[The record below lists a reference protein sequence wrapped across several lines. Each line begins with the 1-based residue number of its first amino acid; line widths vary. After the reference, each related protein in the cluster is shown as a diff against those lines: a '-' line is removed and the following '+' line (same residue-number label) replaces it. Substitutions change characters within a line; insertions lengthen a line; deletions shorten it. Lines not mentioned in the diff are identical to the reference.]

1 MKITNESYE
10 LMSFFIKNN
19 CLTPLKQTKKTDL
32 LLKKLYYE
40 IIDGVSYIQNIKSK
54 MGQSFYKLKISHINN
69 INQIPKPTTFPPNS
83 FPANVRKYIDD
94 NLLSLFTYSWRF
106 PSIGREINIYFITE
120 HSNPEELVEL
130 YNNYVDYMLVWLYI
144 IDSYASRNCSS
155 ELSIYIYHTN
165 LLKEFPESN
174 IHILDEEN
182 INTAFTR
189 TCEKKSEIVVF
200 RKEEWFKSFLHETF
214 HNLGLDFSDM
224 NNLSCNSKILEI
236 FPVNSEVNLYESYTE
251 FWARM
256 MNILFCSFFS
266 MSNKNDENE
275 FLSNVEVFINFE
287 RTYSFFQV
295 VKILK
300 FMGLSYKD
308 LYNKNIESS
317 NLRKTLY
324 KEKTNVLSYYII
336 TLILLNNYQ
345 DFLSWCNKNN
355 TSLLQFKKTNANLDS
370 FCNFIERKYKSTNI
384 LNGIE
389 CTEKIIVKIKKNI
402 EKNKNKKDMNYL
414 LKNLRMTICELG

>member
-10 LMSFFIKNN
+10 LMSFFIENN
-19 CLTPLKQTKKTDL
+19 CLIPIKQTKKTDL
-32 LLKKLYYE
+32 ILIKLYYE

-54 MGQSFYKLKISHINN
+54 MGTSFYKLKISHITNV
-69 INQIPKPTTFPPNS
+69 NQIPKPSTFPPNA
-83 FPANVRKYIDD
+83 FPAKIRKHIDD
-94 NLLSLFTYSWRF
+94 NILSLLTYSF
-106 PSIGREINIYFITE
+106 HLFGRDINIYFITE
-120 HSNPEELVEL
+120 ENDPENVLNT

-144 IDSYASRNCSS
+144 IDGYASRNCSS
-155 ELSIYIYHTN
+155 ELKIFIYHTN
-165 LLKEFPESN
+165 LLKEFPETS
-174 IHILDEEN
+174 IQILDEEN
-182 INTAFTR
+182 VNTAFTR

-224 NNLSCNSKILEI
+224 NNSTCNSKILSI

-266 MSNKNDENE
+266 MSNKKDENE

-287 RTYSFFQV
+287 RSYSFFQV

-308 LYNKNIESS
+308 LFNKNIESS

-324 KEKTNVLSYYII
+324 KEKTNVLAYYII

-345 DFLSWCNKNN
+345 DYLSWCNKNN
-355 TSLLQFKKTNANLDS
+355 TSLLQFKKTTSNLDS
-370 FCNFIERKYKSTNI
+370 FCNFIERKYKSSNI

-402 EKNKNKKDMNYL
+402 EKNKKKKDMNYL